1 MPPMRSFGCTRSW
14 ARAWRAAA
22 LALGV
27 PAAAGDPATAGD
39 FTSATG
45 DFTSAALTV
54 TVTNVQST
62 QGQMRVAVYARDGW
76 LGQDPV
82 ARVLTP
88 AKGATVTARFDLP
101 PKTYA
106 VAVLHD
112 LNDNG
117 AMDFK
122 LLRLPKEPYG
132 FSNGARPRFGP
143 PKFRDAAFELGA
155 EGLAIS
161 IELSD

>member
-1 MPPMRSFGCTRSW
+1 MRSW

-22 LALGV
+22 LALGA
-27 PAAAGDPATAGD
+27 PAAAEDPAATGDFTSATGD

-62 QGQMRVAVYARDGW
+62 QGRMRVAVYARDDW